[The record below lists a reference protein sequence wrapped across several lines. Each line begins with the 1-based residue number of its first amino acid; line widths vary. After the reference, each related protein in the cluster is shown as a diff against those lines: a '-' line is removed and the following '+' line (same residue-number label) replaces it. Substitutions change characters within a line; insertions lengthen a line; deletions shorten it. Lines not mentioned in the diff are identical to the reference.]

1 MADREHP
8 KTHVENQED
17 VTLPRTQPL
26 SPQREGIDPL
36 TESDTMYPAQETRR
50 ESEKLTKKE
59 NAKLAEA
66 DRSVDTVAQQTALQ
80 NPGEDRDVAADS
92 TADTQADDAQRKQA
106 ELESPQAD
114 GKLPEDAKVA
124 NKVGSD
130 KGNTSPSNKPA
141 TVDAPKS
148 GTTESKTSSR

>member
-17 VTLPRTQPL
+17 VDLPRTQPL

-36 TESDTMYPAQETRR
+36 TESDTMYPAQETRK
-50 ESEKLTKKE
+50 ESEKLSKKE
-59 NAKLAEA
+59 ANTAYQN
-66 DRSVDTVAQQTALQ
+66 DSSVDTVEAQTNLK
-80 NPGEDRDVAADS
+80 NPGEGDDVVSDS
-92 TADTQADDAQRKQA
+92 AADTQADDAQRQQA
-106 ELESPQAD
+106 EVESPQAD
-114 GKLPEDAKVA
+114 GKIPKDAQVA